1 MKYHKTLFITFLA
14 ILFSCAIIFATT
26 TFTFV
31 YVVSNDVYNRI
42 STIHLFA
49 ALGII
54 ISLAGMIT
62 LSVKEAKR
70 NKQELSEKKDEPNDD
85 KKE

>member
-1 MKYHKTLFITFLA
+1 MQYHKTLFITFLA

-54 ISLAGMIT
+54 ISLAGMIR
-62 LSVKEAKR
+62 LSVLEAKQD
-70 NKQELSEKKDEPNDD
+70 KSKPKDEPNDD

>member
-54 ISLAGMIT
+54 ISLAGMIR
-62 LSVKEAKR
+62 LSVLEAKQD
-70 NKQELSEKKDEPNDD
+70 KSKPKDEPNDD

>member
-62 LSVKEAKR
+62 LSVLEAKQD
-70 NKQELSEKKDEPNDD
+70 KSKPKDEPNDD